1 METNNSELNGFEEYI
16 KKTPYILDCN
26 LSPIGDNKDNVL
38 ISYGKRRT
46 ISLSDNQTLTI
57 KPIDI
62 LVTQV
67 KASQFV
73 IGFFADYIDSK
84 YRRVKNIKNISCF
97 LEPFAKHYREILGED
112 WDNKKTTN
120 RFYEIVCGRFS
131 HEDRVDRNI
140 AFSAALDKQ
149 LSFAP
154 TYELEHNYTLS
165 DLGNRYLVMAFGEL
179 DTIEPDGSHKIEEI
193 PLGFFGCT
201 STVRPIGKYGEC
213 IQAEELFV
221 RPEFRG
227 YHIGLDLVAAMLI
240 NARLNEI
247 NYLEGLSYADQ
258 NSQPMKWWQKIGACD
273 EQTIPNKDGL
283 IIISGEIDTLLNNI
297 FNIQHEKKQPTP

>member
-26 LSPIGDNKDNVL
+26 LSPIGDNKDYFL

-46 ISLSDNQTLTI
+46 ISLSDNKTLTI
-57 KPIDI
+57 KPIDV

-84 YRRVKNIKNISCF
+84 YRRVKNLKNILCF
-97 LEPFAKHYREILGED
+97 LEPFEKHYKEVLGEN
-112 WDNKKTTN
+112 WDQIKTAN
-120 RFYEIVCGRFS
+120 RFYEIAAGVFNHRC
-131 HEDRVDRNI
+131 RVEQNI
-140 AFSAALDKQ
+140 IYSTALDKQ
-149 LSFAP
+149 LSFVP
-154 TYELEHNYTLS
+154 TQELEHNYTLS

-247 NYLEGLSYADQ
+247 NYLEGLSYADE
-258 NSQPMKWWQKIGACD
+258 NGQPMKWWQKIGACD